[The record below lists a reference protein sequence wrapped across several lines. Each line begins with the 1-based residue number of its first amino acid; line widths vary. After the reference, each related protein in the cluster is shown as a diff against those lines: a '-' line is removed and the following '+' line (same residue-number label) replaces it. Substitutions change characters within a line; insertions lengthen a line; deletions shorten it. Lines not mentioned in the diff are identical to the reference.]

1 MRNCKDCMF
10 CQTDLITDYIKE
22 IDLYKCDLDNDV
34 IFDPRHEGENCTW
47 FKERT
52 RRKENV
58 LEVIKR
64 WLCER
69 HKG

>member
-1 MRNCKDCMF
+1 MRNCKDCVF

-47 FKERT
+47 FKERKHE
-52 RRKENV
+52 RRTLLTK
-58 LEVIKR
+58 IQD
-64 WLCER
+64 WLHIR
-69 HKG
+69 NN